1 MELFS
6 YFRSSAAFRV
16 RLALNLKGINYTITP
31 ISLIKGEEKSE
42 DYLAINLQGFV
53 PALRLD
59 NGQVLTQSQAIIE
72 YLEETYPEKPLYSTD
87 PIIKAEQ
94 RALAAIVACDIH
106 PLNNLR
112 VLSYLEQKFGAG
124 TDEKDAWYRYWIKQG
139 FDVIEALL
147 QQHAGRFTW
156 GDTPSVG
163 DVFLLPQTFNAL
175 RFNVPMDAYP
185 TIMSI
190 YNNCLEV
197 PEIVA
202 ATPAQQVDAF

>member
-16 RLALNLKGINYTITP
+16 RLALNLKGIAYTTIP
-31 ISLIKGEEKSE
+31 ISLLKGEERSAQ
-42 DYLAINLQGFV
+42 YLSINPQGFV

-72 YLEETYPEKPLYSTD
+72 YLDEQYPEKPLFSDD
-87 PIIKAEQ
+87 PVVKAQQ
-94 RALAAIVACDIH
+94 RALASIVACDIH

-112 VLSYLEQKFGAG
+112 VLSYLENKFGAG
-124 TDEKDAWYRYWIKQG
+124 TEEKDAWYRYWIKQG
-139 FDVIEALL
+139 FEVIETLL
-147 QQHAGRFTW
+147 QDHAGRFTW
-156 GDTPSVG
+156 GDIPSVG

-175 RFNVPMDAYP
+175 RFNVPMDHYP
-185 TIMSI
+185 TIMTI

-197 PEIVA
+197 PEIIA
-202 ATPAQQVDAF
+202 ATPANQPDAF

>member
-16 RLALNLKGINYTITP
+16 RLALNLKGIPYTLTP
-31 ISLIKGEEKSE
+31 ISLIKGEEHSAE
-42 DYLAINLQGFV
+42 YLAINPQGFV

-72 YLEETYPEKPLYSTD
+72 YLEETYPDKPLLAAD
-87 PIIKAEQ
+87 PMIRAQQ
-94 RALAAIVACDIH
+94 RAFAALIACDIH

-112 VLSYLEQKFGAG
+112 VLNDLEQRFGAG
-124 TDEKDAWYRYWIKQG
+124 KEPKEAWYRHWIQQG
-139 FDVIEALL
+139 FTVLEHSL
-147 QQHAGRFTW
+147 HSRAGQFTW
-156 GDTPSVG
+156 GNTPSLG

-175 RFNVPMDAYP
+175 RFNVPMEAYP
-185 TIMSI
+185 TIMAI
-190 YNNCLEV
+190 YHNCLAI

-202 ATPAQQVDAF
+202 ATPEQQTDAF

>member
-16 RLALNLKGINYTITP
+16 RLALNLKGIPHTITP
-31 ISLIKGEEKSE
+31 ISLMKGEEQSA
-42 DYLAINLQGFV
+42 DYLALNPQGFV

-59 NGQVLTQSQAIIE
+59 NGRVLTQSQAIIE
-72 YLEETYPEKPLYSTD
+72 YLEETYPAKPLFAAD
-87 PIIKAEQ
+87 PIVRAEQ
-94 RALAAIVACDIH
+94 RAFAAVIACDIH

-112 VLSYLEQKFGAG
+112 VLNDLEQRFGAG
-124 TDEKDAWYRYWIKQG
+124 NEQKDLWYRHWIKEG
-139 FDVIEALL
+139 FEVLEGLL
-147 QQHAGRFTW
+147 QNHAGRFTW
-156 GDTPSVG
+156 GDTPSLG

-175 RFNVPMDAYP
+175 RFNVPMEAYP
-185 TIMSI
+185 TIMAI
-190 YNNCLEV
+190 YHHCLEL

>member
-16 RLALNLKGINYTITP
+16 RLALNLKDIPHTITP
-31 ISLIKGEEKSE
+31 ISLIKGEEKSAE
-42 DYLAINLQGFV
+42 YLAVNPQGFV

-59 NGQVLTQSQAIIE
+59 SGQVLTQSQAIIE
-72 YLEETYPEKPLYSTD
+72 YLEETYPDKPLLATD
-87 PIIKAEQ
+87 PIVRAEQ
-94 RALAAIVACDIH
+94 RAFAAVIACDIH
-106 PLNNLR
+106 PLNNTR
-112 VLSYLEQKFGAG
+112 VLNDLEQRFGAG
-124 TDEKDAWYRYWIKQG
+124 KEQKEAWYRQWIQEG
-139 FDVIEALL
+139 FDVLEARL
-147 QQHAGRFTW
+147 QNHAGRFAW

-185 TIMSI
+185 TIMAI
-190 YNNCLEV
+190 YHHCLEL

-202 ATPAQQVDAF
+202 ATPAQQADAF

>member
-16 RLALNLKGINYTITP
+16 RLALNLKGIPHTITP
-31 ISLIKGEEKSE
+31 ISLMKGEEQAA
-42 DYLAINLQGFV
+42 DYLALNPQGFV

-72 YLEETYPEKPLYSTD
+72 YLEDTYPDKPLLASD
-87 PIIKAEQ
+87 PIIRAQQ
-94 RALAAIVACDIH
+94 RSFAAVIACDIH

-112 VLSYLEQKFGAG
+112 ILSDLEQRFGAG
-124 TDEKDAWYRYWIKQG
+124 SEQKDGWYRHWIKEG
-139 FDVIEALL
+139 FEVLEGLL
-147 QQHAGRFTW
+147 QNHAGRFTW
-156 GDTPSVG
+156 GDTPSLG

-175 RFNVPMDAYP
+175 RFNVPMEAYP
-185 TIMSI
+185 TIMAI
-190 YNNCLEV
+190 YQHCLEL